1 MAKIDNDGIG
11 HLLQEVFTQRSAL
24 KTLLET
30 LLDAAMT
37 AEAAEHLKAD
47 SYQRSPSRLGHRNGY
62 KPRTIASRIG
72 KLRLQVPQTRNC
84 PPYQPSMFNRFQRSE
99 RALLV
104 TCAEMYFQGVSTR
117 KVQDVLDVMCGMDI
131 SSATVSRIACELDGK
146 LIAFRSRRLDPP
158 EGPYLQID
166 ARYEK
171 VRVNGHIVSQAVL
184 VAAGIT
190 ADGRREILDWRIG
203 DSESEDT
210 WGQLFKDLKD
220 RRLRGLRIIVSD
232 AHNGIRKAIA
242 RHFQAVAWQRCR
254 VHFKRQ
260 LLRKVSWKYYHEL
273 MADIVSVF
281 EPEQRGECMLRGM
294 EMAEKWR
301 SSYPSVAKLLEDGL
315 EDCLTVCSLD
325 AVVRRKINST
335 NMLENLMRRIKARS
349 RVVGIFPNR
358 QSCDRLVGALLLEVH
373 EGWQAAERAYLN
385 ILRL

>member
-1 MAKIDNDGIG
+1 MAKIDNDSIR
-11 HLLQEVFTQRSAL
+11 HLLQEVFTQNSAI

-30 LLDAAMT
+30 LLDSAMT
-37 AEAAEHLKAD
+37 AEAAEHLRAD

-72 KLRLQVPQTRNC
+72 KLNLRIPQTRNC

-99 RALLV
+99 RALLIA
-104 TCAEMYFQGVSTR
+104 CAEMYFQGVSTR

-131 SSATVSRIACELDGK
+131 SSATVSRIACELDEK
-146 LIAFRSRRLDPP
+146 LTAFRCRRLDKN
-158 EGPYLQID
+158 EYPYLQID

-184 VAAGIT
+184 VAVGIT
-190 ADGRREILDWRIG
+190 ADGRREILDWRVG

-220 RRLRGLRIIVSD
+220 RRLRGLKLIVSD
-232 AHNGIRKAIA
+232 AHKGIGKAIA
-242 RHFQAVAWQRCR
+242 RHFQAVPWQRCR

-260 LLRKVSWKYYHEL
+260 LLRKVPQKLYREL
-273 MADIVSVF
+273 MADVVSVF
-281 EPEQRGECMLRGM
+281 EPEQRNECMLRGM

-301 SSYPSVAKLLEDGL
+301 CSYPSVSKLLEDGL

-325 AVVRRKINST
+325 AGIRRKMNST
-335 NMLENLMRRIKARS
+335 NMLENLMRRIKKRS
-349 RVVGIFPNR
+349 RVVSIFPNR

-373 EGWQAAERAYLN
+373 EGWQASERAYLN
-385 ILRL
+385 IVRL

>member
-1 MAKIDNDGIG
+1 
-11 HLLQEVFTQRSAL
+11 
-24 KTLLET
+24 
-30 LLDAAMT
+30 
-37 AEAAEHLKAD
+37 
-47 SYQRSPSRLGHRNGY
+47 
-62 KPRTIASRIG
+62 
-72 KLRLQVPQTRNC
+72 
-84 PPYQPSMFNRFQRSE
+84 
-99 RALLV
+99 
-104 TCAEMYFQGVSTR
+104 MYFQGVSTR

-131 SSATVSRIACELDGK
+131 SSATVSRIACELDEK
-146 LIAFRSRRLDPP
+146 LIAFRARRLDHT
-158 EGPYLQID
+158 EYPYLQID

-190 ADGRREILDWRIG
+190 ADGGREILDWRIG

-220 RRLRGLRIIVSD
+220 RRLKGLRIIVSD

-260 LLRKVSWKYYHEL
+260 LLRKVPQKCYREL
-273 MADIVSVF
+273 MADVVSVF
-281 EPEQRGECMLRGM
+281 EPEQRSECMLRGM

-301 SSYPSVAKLLEDGL
+301 CLYPSVAKLLEDGL

-325 AVVRRKINST
+325 AVIRRKLNST
-335 NMLENLMRRIKARS
+335 NMLENLMRRIKKRS
-349 RVVGIFPNR
+349 RVVSIFPNR

-373 EGWQAAERAYLN
+373 ESWQASERAYLN

>member
-1 MAKIDNDGIG
+1 MAKIDNDNIRR
-11 HLLQEVFTQRSAL
+11 LLQEVFTQNSAL
-24 KTLLET
+24 KRLLEV
-30 LLDAAMT
+30 LLDAAMN
-37 AEAAEHLKAD
+37 AEAAEYLKAD
-47 SYQRSPSRLGHRNGY
+47 FYQRSPSRIGHRNGY

-72 KLRLQVPQTRNC
+72 KLHLHLPQSRNC

-99 RALLV
+99 RALLIA
-104 TCAEMYFQGVSTR
+104 CAEMYFQGVSTR
-117 KVQDVLDVMCGMDI
+117 KVQDVLDAMCGMDI
-131 SSATVSRIACELDGK
+131 SSATVSRIACELDEK
-146 LIAFRSRRLDPP
+146 LIAFRRRRLDHT
-158 EGPYLQID
+158 EYPYLQID

-184 VAAGIT
+184 VAVGIT
-190 ADGRREILDWRIG
+190 ADGRCEILDWRIG

-220 RRLRGLRIIVSD
+220 RRLKGLRIIVSD
-232 AHNGIRKAIA
+232 AHSGIRKAIA

-260 LLRKVSWKYYHEL
+260 LLRKVPFKYYRQL
-273 MADIVSVF
+273 MTDVVSVF
-281 EPEQRGECMLRGM
+281 EPENRDECMLRGM

-301 SSYPSVAKLLEDGL
+301 SCYPSVARLLEEGL
-315 EDCLTVCSLD
+315 EDCLAVCSLD
-325 AVVRRKINST
+325 AVVRRKLNST
-335 NMLENLMRRIKARS
+335 NMLENLMRHIKKRS

-373 EGWQAAERAYLN
+373 ESWQASERAYLN